1 MAYPPV
7 SAPTTKAPPYSVN
20 GLSLTSPNV
29 DILHPAMSYQGENVY
44 NVSFFLF
51 ILLNFKKS
59 VSLKL

>member
-51 ILLNFKKS
+51 ILLN
-59 VSLKL
+59 